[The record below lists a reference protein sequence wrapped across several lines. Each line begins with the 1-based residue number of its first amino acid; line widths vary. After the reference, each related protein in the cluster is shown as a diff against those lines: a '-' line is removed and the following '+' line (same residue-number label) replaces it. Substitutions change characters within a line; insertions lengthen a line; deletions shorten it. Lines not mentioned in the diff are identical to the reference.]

1 MGESGALW
9 DASQGSKPRFLFA
22 HVPFARPG
30 ADWLGCAVT
39 EDPVA
44 RTVPIRWLIS
54 AGSFPVRDDEGK
66 RDLLTEDVI
75 WKVLRGQGIREK
87 NVKILG
93 LACDRHHVRFADRW
107 WVGRVFL
114 AGGAPTRCGRGS
126 AGHVRGRA
134 RRGACGANFLD
145 AHAWVAVRG
154 AAAGIRDKGHP
165 PQQFIYQP
173 ALEKVLASA
182 GGIPI
187 SPLTQMHPESRCGSG
202 IFDAASRPA
211 GTALPYPPMLFC

>member
-9 DASQGSKPRFLFA
+9 DASQRSKPRFLFA

-126 AGHVRGRA
+126 AGHVRDVAPVGRTSSTPTRGLPFVELRPVSGIKGT
-134 RRGACGANFLD
+134 RR
-145 AHAWVAVRG
+145 
-154 AAAGIRDKGHP
+154 
-165 PQQFIYQP
+165 
-173 ALEKVLASA
+173 SSSS
-182 GGIPI
+182 I
-187 SPLTQMHPESRCGSG
+187 SPRWRRCSLRQV
-202 IFDAASRPA
+202 ASR
-211 GTALPYPPMLFC
+211 FHR